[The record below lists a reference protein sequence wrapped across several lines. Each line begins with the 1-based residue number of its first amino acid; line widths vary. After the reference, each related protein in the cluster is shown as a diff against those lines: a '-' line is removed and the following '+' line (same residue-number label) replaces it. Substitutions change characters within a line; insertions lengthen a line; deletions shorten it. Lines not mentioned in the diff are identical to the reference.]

1 MKTNVTIS
9 VENIFSSIF
18 ATISTES
25 ELRETANSIAEM
37 LKESFAERAKE
48 LKLTPAKTQADEPAK
63 AAKATPAT
71 KVQKAKE
78 VAKALKQKGKEKL
91 QPTQP
96 ELKAESKATTKAKA
110 KAKESDS
117 DDTTI
122 DISDK
127 KAIKALNLTFEKYN
141 DKSWVLRGDTK
152 PLRVAL
158 RQQFMGCFNS
168 YLKGGEGWCFRNER
182 AQEVADALGIKV
194 KIS

>member
-25 ELRETANSIAEM
+25 ELRETANSIAKM

-71 KVQKAKE
+71 KAQKAKE

-96 ELKAESKATTKAKA
+96 EPKAESKATTKAKA
-110 KAKESDS
+110 KAKKSAS
-117 DDTTI
+117 DDTII

-141 DKSWVLRGDTK
+141 ETSWVLYGDTK
-152 PLRVAL
+152 PLRIAL
-158 RQQFMGCFNS
+158 RQQFNGIYCDH
-168 YLKGGEGWCFRNER
+168 LRIGEGWCFRNKR

>member
-25 ELRETANSIAEM
+25 ELRETANSIAEQ
-37 LKESFAERAKE
+37 LKDSFAQRAME
-48 LKLTPAKTQADEPAK
+48 LKPGQTKTETEQPAKPAKTGPVTK
-63 AAKATPAT
+63 A
-71 KVQKAKE
+71 QKAKE
-78 VAKALKQKGKEKL
+78 IARQLKQKEKDTL
-91 QPTQP
+91 PPKQP
-96 ELKAESKATTKAKA
+96 EAKSASKAKTK
-110 KAKESDS
+110 EPTS
-117 DDTTI
+117 DDVTV

-158 RQQFMGCFNS
+158 RQQFKGCFNNF
-168 YLKGGEGWCFRNER
+168 LEGGEGWCFSNKN

-194 KIS
+194 KVS